1 MFAFSHVV
9 DLFAHEFA
17 RLRARRLTFPSIFS
31 SSFDG
36 SFFGHVSSTKRVAIF
51 SPFRG
56 TNQELP
62 VVYQMRLP
70 ASKSI
75 AKETVI
81 MKIENLENLFL
92 EQIEDLYDAEQ
103 RLVKTL
109 PKMAEASTSPQL
121 RQAFES
127 HLEETKGHVRRLE
140 QVFKAVR
147 KDPKGQTC
155 DAMKGLIEEGDD
167 MISNTE
173 QSPLRDAGLI
183 AAANRV
189 EHYEIAAYGSALAF
203 AKTLGVQE
211 ALSLLEATLAE
222 EKKAN
227 EKLTQIAESSVN
239 ENAARGLAA
248 SR

>member
-1 MFAFSHVV
+1 
-9 DLFAHEFA
+9 
-17 RLRARRLTFPSIFS
+17 
-31 SSFDG
+31 
-36 SFFGHVSSTKRVAIF
+36 
-51 SPFRG
+51 
-56 TNQELP
+56 
-62 VVYQMRLP
+62 
-70 ASKSI
+70 
-75 AKETVI
+75 
-81 MKIENLENLFL
+81 MKIENLEDLFV

-140 QVFKAVR
+140 QVFQALR
-147 KDPKGQTC
+147 KKPKGQTC

-189 EHYEIAAYGSALAF
+189 EHYEIAAYGSVLSF

-211 ALSLLEATLAE
+211 ALSLLDATLTE
-222 EKKAN
+222 EKKAD
-227 EKLTQIAESSVN
+227 EKLTQIAETSVN
-239 ENAARGLAA
+239 ESAARGAA
-248 SR
+248 VSR

>member
-1 MFAFSHVV
+1 
-9 DLFAHEFA
+9 
-17 RLRARRLTFPSIFS
+17 
-31 SSFDG
+31 
-36 SFFGHVSSTKRVAIF
+36 
-51 SPFRG
+51 
-56 TNQELP
+56 
-62 VVYQMRLP
+62 
-70 ASKSI
+70 
-75 AKETVI
+75 
-81 MKIENLENLFL
+81 MKIENLEDLFV

-140 QVFKAVR
+140 QVFQALR
-147 KDPKGQTC
+147 KKPKGQTC

-189 EHYEIAAYGSALAF
+189 EHYEIAAYGSVLSF

-211 ALSLLEATLAE
+211 ALSLLDATLSE
-222 EKKAN
+222 EKKAD
-227 EKLTQIAESSVN
+227 EKLTQIAETSVN
-239 ENAARGLAA
+239 ESAARGVAV